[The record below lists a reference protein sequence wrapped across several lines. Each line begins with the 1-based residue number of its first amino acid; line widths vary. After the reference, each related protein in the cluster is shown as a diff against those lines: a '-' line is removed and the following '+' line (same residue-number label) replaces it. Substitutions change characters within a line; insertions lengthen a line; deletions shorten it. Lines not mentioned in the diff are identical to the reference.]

1 MTLPVT
7 ANAHAQ
13 AHIHTD
19 AAARAKTS
27 PAKAARDSLAANPEF
42 ADKPFGELVSEF
54 AKSRSMAAEAE
65 RA

>member
-13 AHIHTD
+13 THIHAD
-19 AAARAKTS
+19 VAARAKS
-27 PAKAARDSLAANPEF
+27 APAKAARDSLAANPEL

-54 AKSRSMAAEAE
+54 AKSRSMAGEAGK
-65 RA
+65 A